1 MLHIKVITQS
11 TVWYFRNVECEVT
24 AANGLDSKKT
34 IHKSSPLA
42 NRNSCIVHFYFRLQ
56 IVFVCLFLFRKNID
70 GIINISIARTTDYN
84 KNNALII
91 CTRVWIH
98 PISKI
103 LLRQIVNPLIILHD
117 YKINVQC
124 FDNGIFFI
132 KQILI
137 ENTFFLQYIY
147 SVLYA
152 CIYAQ
157 LAHFRNNR
165 KKSAIQFGELVFQ
178 LKLDSICST

>member
-1 MLHIKVITQS
+1 MITQS
-11 TVWYFRNVECEVT
+11 TVWYFRNFECEVT
-24 AANGLDSKKT
+24 AANGLDSKKQYINHLHWQT
-34 IHKSSPLA
+34 EIHALYTFIFV
-42 NRNSCIVHFYFRLQ
+42 CRLCLF
-56 IVFVCLFLFRKNID
+56 ICLFLFRKIID
-70 GIINISIARTTDYN
+70 GIINVSIARTTDYN

-103 LLRQIVNPLIILHD
+103 LPRQIVNPLIILHD

-137 ENTFFLQYIY
+137 KNTLFCSIFTQFYT
-147 SVLYA
+147 
-152 CIYAQ
+152 
-157 LAHFRNNR
+157 R
-165 KKSAIQFGELVFQ
+165 KCTQGVYFH
-178 LKLDSICST
+178 ICTIGPFSKR